1 MSDAE
6 VAVAAA
12 RAGAAVVRAR
22 YGQPVERYA
31 KSGNDFATAADIE
44 AETAILD
51 ALRAARPDDAV
62 LGEETGRTGDTAADR
77 LWLVDPLCGTL
88 NFAAQTPL
96 VAVNVALRTGDTVT
110 ATAVADPFT
119 EEVFWTDGHAAH
131 LRLAGTDRPLR
142 PAPDARLVD
151 VNIDPPFA
159 NGPGF
164 RAVRLLNDVAF
175 TQRFGGRVTSTTL
188 ALAWVAAG
196 RRAAYVTDGD
206 MRDNVT
212 SPAPSP
218 CARPPA
224 ASSPTCADDPST
236 PARAACSCQPTNPRT
251 TSCSPSWANSSG
263 SDGHLP
269 VNA

>member
-6 VAVAAA
+6 VAVVAA

-62 LGEETGRTGDTAADR
+62 LAEETGRTGDTDADR

-110 ATAVADPFT
+110 AAAVADPFT

-131 LRLAGTDRPLR
+131 LRQAGTDRPLG
-142 PAPDARLVD
+142 PTPDARLVD

-175 TQRFGGRVTSTTL
+175 TQRFGGRVTSATL

-206 MRDNVT
+206 MRDNVHFASAIALCQAAGCVVT
-212 SPAPSP
+212 DLRG
-218 CARPPA
+218 RPLDA
-224 ASSPTCADDPST
+224 GAGGLLVSAD
-236 PARAACSCQPTNPRT
+236 QPTHDVLLTLVGKQFRF
-251 TSCSPSWANSSG
+251 
-263 SDGHLP
+263 
-269 VNA
+269 

>member
-6 VAVAAA
+6 VAVVAA
-12 RAGAAVVRAR
+12 RAGAVVVRAR

-62 LGEETGRTGDTAADR
+62 LGEETGRTGDTDADR

-96 VAVNVALRTGDTVT
+96 VAVNVALRTGGTVT
-110 ATAVADPFT
+110 AAAVADPFT

-131 LRLAGTDRPLR
+131 LRQAGTDRPLR

-206 MRDNVT
+206 MRDNVHFA
-212 SPAPSP
+212 SAIAL
-218 CARPPA
+218 CQA
-224 ASSPTCADDPST
+224 AGCVVTDLRGQPFDAGAGGLLVSAD
-236 PARAACSCQPTNPRT
+236 QPTHDVLLTLVGKQFRF
-251 TSCSPSWANSSG
+251 
-263 SDGHLP
+263 
-269 VNA
+269 